1 MKIENLCIHCMKEK
15 HSADEI
21 CPFCG
26 SDPKSADIPP
36 YHLQPFSILAGK
48 YLLGMA
54 IGEGG
59 FGITYIGMD
68 LNLEMRVAI
77 KNRKIY
83 RIRREKMN
91 GFDSVEEALE
101 ELRNGIR
108 IY

>member
-1 MKIENLCIHCMKEK
+1 MKIENLCIHCMQEK
-15 HSADEI
+15 NNASEI

-26 SDPKSADIPP
+26 FDPKTAEIPP

-68 LNLEMRVAI
+68 LNLEMRA
-77 KNRKIY
+77 
-83 RIRREKMN
+83 
-91 GFDSVEEALE
+91 
-101 ELRNGIR
+101 
-108 IY
+108 